1 MVKQHFSFALT
12 SFVSKE
18 KSLSFNMKFL
28 MNFYFT
34 GRVKFSFESPE
45 MKEKIILGT
54 YLALNKVNIAE
65 EDPLET
71 EFGLID
77 DLIELYTHLGNE

>member
-1 MVKQHFSFALT
+1 
-12 SFVSKE
+12 
-18 KSLSFNMKFL
+18 MKF
-28 MNFYFT
+28 T
-34 GRVKFSFESPE
+34 FESVE

-54 YLALNKVNIAE
+54 YLALNKVDVSE

-77 DLIELYTHLGNE
+77 DLIQVYSHLAK

>member
-1 MVKQHFSFALT
+1 
-12 SFVSKE
+12 
-18 KSLSFNMKFL
+18 MKFL
-28 MNFYFT
+28 MNFSLT
-34 GRVKFSFESPE
+34 ERVKISFESPE